1 MLINSTKAKSPDL
14 ILLFAVIGLALFGL
28 AMVYNASVA
37 EAWQWFGDK
46 YHFVKLQALWL
57 GIGLTGMALAIFI
70 PLGLVEKTA
79 SWWLA
84 VTLILLVA
92 VLVPGL
98 GNQALGAR
106 RWLNLGGFS
115 LQPTELTKLTLGI
128 YLSAWLV
135 KRRPLA
141 KYLLILGL
149 VLGLVMLQPDLG
161 TAIVIIL
168 SSVIV
173 YFISGAEWRYLLLL
187 SVLAGLSGIG
197 LIYSSA
203 YRRARL
209 LTWLNPA
216 QDPLGSSY
224 HIRQA
229 LITIGSGG
237 LWGLGLG
244 QSRQKYQFL
253 PQVTTDSIFAVIAEE
268 LGFFLSAL
276 VIVWLFLIIYRG
288 LRISHLAAD
297 GFSRLLAAG
306 ISGWLGVQAVVN
318 LSSMLALLP
327 LTGVPLPFVSYGG
340 SSLIIS
346 LIGTGLLLNI
356 SRFRLNPKK
365 NDR

>member
-1 MLINSTKAKSPDL
+1 M
-14 ILLFAVIGLALFGL
+14 
-28 AMVYNASVA
+28 
-37 EAWQWFGDK
+37 
-46 YHFVKLQALWL
+46 
-57 GIGLTGMALAIFI
+57 
-70 PLGLVEKTA
+70 
-79 SWWLA
+79 
-84 VTLILLVA
+84 
-92 VLVPGL
+92 
-98 GNQALGAR
+98 
-106 RWLNLGGFS
+106 
-115 LQPTELTKLTLGI
+115 
-128 YLSAWLV
+128 
-135 KRRPLA
+135 
-141 KYLLILGL
+141 
-149 VLGLVMLQPDLG
+149 
-161 TAIVIIL
+161 IIL